1 MIKNSCVLPR
11 FLKQKFLLSLV
22 EAQIKF
28 QLATWPHLQY
38 EFEMTAFKIQ
48 TRDKRPP
55 PPPKKASQLSSTQVL
70 DSLYKKICGYQV
82 ISYQVISYQLIQA
95 FN

>member
-38 EFEMTAFKIQ
+38 EFEMTAFKMQ

-70 DSLYKKICGYQV
+70 DSLYKKVCG
-82 ISYQVISYQLIQA
+82 YQLIQA

>member
-55 PPPKKASQLSSTQVL
+55 PPPPKKASQLLSTQVL
-70 DSLYKKICGYQV
+70 DSLYKKVCG
-82 ISYQVISYQLIQA
+82 YQLIQA

>member
-55 PPPKKASQLSSTQVL
+55 PPSKKASQLSSTQVL
-70 DSLYKKICGYQV
+70 DSLYKKVCG
-82 ISYQVISYQLIQA
+82 YQLIQA

>member
-1 MIKNSCVLPR
+1 MIKSSCVLPR
-11 FLKQKFLLSLV
+11 FLKQKFLISLV

-28 QLATWPHLQY
+28 QLATWPRLQY
-38 EFEMTAFKIQ
+38 EFEMMAFKIQ

-55 PPPKKASQLSSTQVL
+55 PPPPKKASQLLSTQVL
-70 DSLYKKICGYQV
+70 DSLYKKVCG
-82 ISYQVISYQLIQA
+82 YQLIQA

>member
-55 PPPKKASQLSSTQVL
+55 SPPKKASQLSSTQVL
-70 DSLYKKICGYQV
+70 DSLYKKVCG
-82 ISYQVISYQLIQA
+82 YQLIQA

>member
-70 DSLYKKICGYQV
+70 DSLYKKVCG
-82 ISYQVISYQLIQA
+82 YQLIQA

>member
-11 FLKQKFLLSLV
+11 FLKQKFLISLV

-28 QLATWPHLQY
+28 QLATWPRLQY

-48 TRDKRPP
+48 TRDKCPP

-70 DSLYKKICGYQV
+70 DSLYKKVCG
-82 ISYQVISYQLIQA
+82 YQLIQA

>member
-28 QLATWPHLQY
+28 QQATWPHLQY

-70 DSLYKKICGYQV
+70 DSLYKKVCG
-82 ISYQVISYQLIQA
+82 YQLIQA

>member
-1 MIKNSCVLPR
+1 MIKSSCVLPR
-11 FLKQKFLLSLV
+11 FLKQKFLISLV

-38 EFEMTAFKIQ
+38 EFEMTAFKMQ

-70 DSLYKKICGYQV
+70 DSLYKKVCG
-82 ISYQVISYQLIQA
+82 YQLIQA